1 MAFYSSCPICTTP
14 LFLCLT
20 VASFQL
26 YLVIG
31 YNGVIFQIRYIL
43 ANRWRNLWSFLI
55 NVIHTSVGLP
65 FISWWFMIHIDGN
78 SKLTGQT
85 IWKIPTL
92 IPLITLLKDTNQLSA
107 LGAKWKFWVFCS
119 EVFENFK
126 MATAEHSTKG
136 DPYKYGTLYNCVD
149 CLSMKP
155 ALVCDVGVLNAFK
168 SFNVDDSQFRL
179 YIEPLQT
186 SNTFISILLSTKQVL
201 AILGRQWHPGVSYLR
216 SVNTFR
222 NVTSSSLFSA
232 EKVRCIPASKQWP
245 HPASYNCPSGWC
257 FRLSI
262 CSPLLQVHLLKLI
275 PQCDNI

>member
-31 YNGVIFQIRYIL
+31 YNGVIFQIRYIF

-55 NVIHTSVGLP
+55 NVIPTSVGLP

-92 IPLITLLKDTNQLSA
+92 IPLMTLLKDTNQLSA
-107 LGAKWKFWVFCS
+107 LGAKWKFWVSCS

-126 MATAEHSTKG
+126 MATAEHNMKG
-136 DPYKYGTLYNCVD
+136 ETLINMGHYITVLIAHPWSQPLCVMWEFLM
-149 CLSMKP
+149 LSNP
-155 ALVCDVGVLNAFK
+155 AM
-168 SFNVDDSQFRL
+168 
-179 YIEPLQT
+179 
-186 SNTFISILLSTKQVL
+186 
-201 AILGRQWHPGVSYLR
+201 
-216 SVNTFR
+216 
-222 NVTSSSLFSA
+222 
-232 EKVRCIPASKQWP
+232 
-245 HPASYNCPSGWC
+245 
-257 FRLSI
+257 
-262 CSPLLQVHLLKLI
+262 
-275 PQCDNI
+275 